1 MVSLI
6 TTMVGMGGAPA
17 SSGNAAKPAEVSL
30 PLPTP
35 QPAPQPVV
43 QSEPAPSTTTP
54 QEMTERRSE
63 AMRQALSAVLPK
75 FFYPVT
81 DVRFTIYKDSSGQ
94 YITKFTNIVS
104 GEVSQIPEPDLL
116 NMLGGGLASSGGYVQ
131 TVA

>member
-1 MVSLI
+1 
-6 TTMVGMGGAPA
+6 
-17 SSGNAAKPAEVSL
+17 
-30 PLPTP
+30 
-35 QPAPQPVV
+35 
-43 QSEPAPSTTTP
+43 
-54 QEMTERRSE
+54 MTERRSE